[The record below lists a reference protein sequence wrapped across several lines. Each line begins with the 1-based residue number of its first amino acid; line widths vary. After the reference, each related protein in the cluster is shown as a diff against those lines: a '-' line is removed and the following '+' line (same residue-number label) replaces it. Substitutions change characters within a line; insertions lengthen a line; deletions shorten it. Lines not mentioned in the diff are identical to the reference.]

1 MPAVEKILIVED
13 DESISELIAY
23 NLQQAGFRTCVAFDG
38 ESGLALALQGD
49 PHLVLLD
56 IMLPG
61 IDGYE
66 VCRQLRQTS
75 AVPILFLTAKDAE
88 YDRVLGLELG
98 ADDYVTKPFSPR
110 ELVARVKAILRRA
123 GRPAE
128 IEQMTIGPIT
138 IDFRSHQVTLE
149 GEPIN
154 LTPMEYQLLRI
165 LAMNPGQVFGREQLL
180 TEVWGEDF
188 FGDQRTVDVHI
199 SHLREKLGPA
209 SDLVQTARGFGY
221 KLKE

>member
-1 MPAVEKILIVED
+1 MPEKILIVED

-23 NLQQAGFRTCVAFDG
+23 NLKQAGFAVLTAFDG
-38 ESGLALALQGD
+38 ETGLALALKEE

-61 IDGYE
+61 IDGWE
-66 VCRQLRQTS
+66 VCRRLRQAS
-75 AVPILFLTAKDAE
+75 EIPILFLTAKDAE
-88 YDRVLGLELG
+88 FDRVLGLELG

-110 ELVARVKAILRRA
+110 ELVARVKAILRRVS
-123 GRPAE
+123 RPAE
-128 IEQMTIGPIT
+128 IEQMVIGPVT
-138 IDFRSHQVTLE
+138 IDFRSHQVTLD
-149 GEPIN
+149 GEVLN

-165 LAMNPGQVFGREQLL
+165 LAMNPGQVFSREELL
-180 TEVWGEDF
+180 TQVWGEDF

-199 SHLREKLGPA
+199 SHLREKLGRA